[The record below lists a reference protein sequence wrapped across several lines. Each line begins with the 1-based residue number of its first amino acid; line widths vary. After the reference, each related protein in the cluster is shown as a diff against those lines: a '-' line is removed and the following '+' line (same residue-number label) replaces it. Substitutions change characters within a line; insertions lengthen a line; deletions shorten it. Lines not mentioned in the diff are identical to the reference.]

1 MKYHSALKMQGI
13 LTRAAA
19 WMNLEECDAV
29 TYNQKY
35 FWSSISS
42 WLRAPETLWRTKSDE
57 VSFVITS
64 PYQPHLGF

>member
-1 MKYHSALKMQGI
+1 MKYHSALKLQGI

-19 WMNLEECDAV
+19 GMNLEECDAV